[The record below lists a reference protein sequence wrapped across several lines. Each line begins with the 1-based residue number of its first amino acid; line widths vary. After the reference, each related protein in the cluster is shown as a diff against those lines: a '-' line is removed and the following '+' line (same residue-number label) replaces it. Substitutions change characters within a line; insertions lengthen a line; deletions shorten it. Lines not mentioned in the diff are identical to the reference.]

1 MTTPR
6 TLEDIANEL
15 SRSSG
20 SLNSSVASVI
30 SADSSEP
37 SESGHSS
44 NGGSYKSQLKSI
56 GVGLQTLSHDLQ
68 GVAKKKEPPSKM
80 AYLVYNDYK

>member
-1 MTTPR
+1 MLCTSRKSAGFWNPSYRILNCLDNILKEKLTTPR

-44 NGGSYKSQLKSI
+44 NGGINL
-56 GVGLQTLSHDLQ
+56 H
-68 GVAKKKEPPSKM
+68 
-80 AYLVYNDYK
+80 

>member
-1 MTTPR
+1 MFCTSIESLLFCNPSYWILNCFDNILKEKLTTPR

-44 NGGSYKSQLKSI
+44 NGGI
-56 GVGLQTLSHDLQ
+56 NLS
-68 GVAKKKEPPSKM
+68 
-80 AYLVYNDYK
+80 